1 MNDSQ
6 PKNGDINSLYLK
18 YLVTKEEF
26 LPRLGSYKPKMIL
39 IIILMKHKLNGTLK
53 MFLLRSTD
61 WHKHFLIILCC

>member
-18 YLVTKEEF
+18 YLVTKEES
-26 LPRLGSYKPKMIL
+26 LPRLGSYEPKMIF
-39 IIILMKHKLNGTLK
+39 IIILMKHKLSGTLK

-61 WHKHFLIILCC
+61 GHEHF